1 MIVTVPKIE
10 SNKRTLAAVK
20 FDGNQAH
27 SEFTA
32 QPSIKSRQVK
42 PFDAINPK
50 TVIKTALLAG
60 LVAPIAA
67 TIDFKDEIGSIQGRL
82 AYKPIPHSNAKPSV
96 MEERIFAR
104 ISGNKDYVNLTRLHA
119 GTSFSDQD
127 VAAMLIIRDSQ
138 LKMNVHGANKTQMEY
153 LKKQSGI
160 ELVLI
165 NVELMQEMIAPYT
178 TAGRSR
184 LTEKKEKKIKNPG
197 SSLFSA
203 LKTTMLFASLAIGGG
218 LVLAIMP
225 WDNMPNQP

>member
-10 SNKRTLAAVK
+10 SNKRIRAAVK
-20 FDGNQAH
+20 FDGNEAH

-127 VAAMLIIRDSQ
+127 VAAMPMLKYTQ
-138 LKMNVHGANKTQMEY
+138 LDVNVYGANDTQIKY
-153 LKKQSGI
+153 LKLQIGS
-160 ELVLI
+160 ELLLI
-165 NVELMQEMIAPYT
+165 NLEIFQEMIAPYT
-178 TAGRSR
+178 TAGRSD
-184 LTEKKEKKIKNPG
+184 LTENKEKKIKNPG

-225 WDNMPNQP
+225 WDNLPNRP